1 MTWLISS
8 ILDDFCYLFDQM
20 NQLFMPRVKIV
31 LSSLVT
37 TPMWEFYPVGSHAF
51 PQRKGNSVLEYIFF
65 YKLSKFMENL
75 LCIDISREKIIQL
88 DYHRI
93 DSLIA

>member
-8 ILDDFCYLFDQM
+8 TLDDFCYLFDQM
-20 NQLFMPRVKIV
+20 NQLFMPRVNIV

-37 TPMWEFYPVGSHAF
+37 TPMWKFYPVAGPAF
-51 PQRKGNSVLEYIFF
+51 PQRKSNSVLEHIFF
-65 YKLSKFMENL
+65 FKLSNFMENL